1 MEEMMTINSINKN
14 QEALNTPL
22 THQQAMVH
30 IATDSITGVK
40 RNLAHYRKVLK
51 GKIFWNVFKTETNHD
66 VAKRMVNR
74 YEQILKHYY
83 NKN

>member
-1 MEEMMTINSINKN
+1 MTINSINKN

-22 THQQAMVH
+22 TYKQAMFA
-30 IATDSITGVK
+30 ISYDSITAIK
-40 RNLAHYRKVLK
+40 RKLAHYRKVLK